1 MTMNKLYYGDNLE
14 VLRKYIADESVDLC
28 YIDPPFNSNRDYNQI
43 YATSNN
49 EDKAQ
54 SQAFVDTW
62 QWDES
67 AVDGLNEIIENRDKR
82 FNIEL
87 VKFIDNIKNVID
99 KGSLLAYLISLARRI
114 TEIHRVLKP
123 TGSFYF
129 HCDPTASH
137 YIKLLLDSIFVS
149 RGGNMRNEI
158 IWHYTGNSVPKY
170 CLPRKHDVIFSYC
183 KENASKFYPQN
194 ILIPYSE
201 KTEKRYNHTDD
212 EGRRYKISALRNG
225 VREVV
230 YMKEGKYPDDVWD
243 IPVARGKEALGY
255 PTQKPEAL
263 LERIIK
269 ASSNEGDTVLDAYC
283 GCGTTVAV
291 AQRLKRKW
299 VGVDITY
306 QSVSLIIKRLQD
318 TYGEEIIQKFELNGI
333 PKDMNAAVALAHK
346 KDDRVRKEF
355 EKWAILTYT
364 NNYAYINEKKGGDRG
379 IDGRAFMAVSSE
391 NTKEVL
397 FSVKSG
403 EKVGVSDIRDFRGV
417 LDREENA
424 VTGVFITLKNP
435 TKDMISEAKD
445 AGIYV
450 NPFNNQPFDKIK
462 IVTVESII
470 GGDRLYLP
478 LPKRD
483 VVKRAESSDKSEKIN
498 IEF

>member
-1 MTMNKLYYGDNLE
+1 M
-14 VLRKYIADESVDLC
+14 A
-28 YIDPPFNSNRDYNQI
+28 
-43 YATSNN
+43 A
-49 EDKAQ
+49 
-54 SQAFVDTW
+54 
-62 QWDES
+62 
-67 AVDGLNEIIENRDKR
+67 
-82 FNIEL
+82 
-87 VKFIDNIKNVID
+87 
-99 KGSLLAYLISLARRI
+99 KGQKQL
-114 TEIHRVLKP
+114 
-123 TGSFYF
+123 
-129 HCDPTASH
+129 
-137 YIKLLLDSIFVS
+137 S
-149 RGGNMRNEI
+149 R
-158 IWHYTGNSVPKY
+158 
-170 CLPRKHDVIFSYC
+170 CHDVIFWYSKSKKWTFKVDEIRLAYAETSKARAGYKKTNLGGGAPKSQIC
-183 KENASKFYPQN
+183 ELNENGKFPEDWVQ
-194 ILIPYSE
+194 IPF
-201 KTEKRYNHTDD
+201 
-212 EGRRYKISALRNG
+212 I
-225 VREVV
+225 
-230 YMKEGKYPDDVWD
+230 
-243 IPVARGKEALGY
+243 RGKEYLGY

-283 GCGTTVAV
+283 GCGTTVVV
-291 AQRLKRKW
+291 AEKLKRKW
-299 VGVDITY
+299 VGIDITY

-318 TYGEEIIQKFELNGI
+318 TYGEEIIQNFELNGI

-355 EKWAILTYT
+355 EKWTILTYT
-364 NNYAYINEKKGGDRG
+364 NNYAYINEKKGSDRG
-379 IDGRAFMAVSSE
+379 IDGRAFMAVSAE

-470 GGDRLYLP
+470 GGERLYLP

-483 VVKRAESSDKSEKIN
+483 VVKRAESSDKSKKID

>member
-1 MTMNKLYYGDNLE
+1 MMNKLYYGDNLE
-14 VLRKYIADESVDLC
+14 VLRKYIADESFDLC

-43 YATSNN
+43 YATVNS

-54 SQAFVDTW
+54 SQAFVDIW
-62 QWDES
+62 GWDES
-67 AVDGLNEIIENRDKR
+67 AIDGLNEIIENRGKR

-87 VKFIDNIKNVID
+87 VKFIDNIKNIID
-99 KGSLLAYLISLARRI
+99 KGSLLAYLISLAQRT

-149 RGGNMRNEI
+149 RGGCVLNEI
-158 IWHYTGNSVPKY
+158 IWCYSRMAAKGQKQLSR
-170 CLPRKHDVIFSYC
+170 CHDVIFWYSKSKKWTFNVDEIRLAYAETSKARAGYKKTNLGGGAPKSQIC
-183 KENASKFYPQN
+183 ELNENGKFPEDWLQ
-194 ILIPYSE
+194 IPF
-201 KTEKRYNHTDD
+201 
-212 EGRRYKISALRNG
+212 I
-225 VREVV
+225 
-230 YMKEGKYPDDVWD
+230 
-243 IPVARGKEALGY
+243 RGKEYLGY

-283 GCGTTVAV
+283 GCGTTIVVAEK
-291 AQRLKRKW
+291 LKRKW
-299 VGVDITY
+299 VGIDITY

-318 TYGEEIIQKFELNGI
+318 TYGEEIIQNFELNGI
-333 PKDMNAAVALAHK
+333 PKDMNAAIALAHK

-364 NNYAYINEKKGGDRG
+364 NNYAYINEKKGSDRG
-379 IDGRAFMAVSSE
+379 IDGRAFMAVSAE

-470 GGDRLYLP
+470 GGERLYLP

-483 VVKRAESSDKSEKIN
+483 VVKRAESSDKSKKID